1 MNIWFTSDTHASHR
15 NITGEKLSTWKSGF
29 RNFESIKEMDD
40 TMIETINKYVK
51 ENDILYH
58 LGDFAFGSPQKM
70 YDFRKSLDCKNIHL
84 IKGNHD
90 EIFDEDN
97 EDKLTRLSFN
107 PYELF
112 TSVKDV
118 YTGYIGKNKFHLSH
132 YAHRVW
138 PQSHKGA
145 IHLYGHSHGGIKD
158 FGKSMDVGIDAHK
171 EFRPFHINEI
181 LQIME
186 KREIAKNDSTWLV

>member
-1 MNIWFTSDTHASHR
+1 MNIWFTSDTHYQHSSIAGP
-15 NITGEKLSTWKSGF
+15 TLTKWKSGY
-29 RNFESIKEMDD
+29 RNFKSVQEMNDCLVD
-40 TMIETINKYVK
+40 TINKYVK
-51 ENDILYH
+51 EDDILYH
-58 LGDFAFGSPQKM
+58 LGDFSFGSPQKM
-70 YDFRKSLDCKNIHL
+70 FNFRNSLICKTIHL

-90 EIFDEDN
+90 EIFDEHN
-97 EDKLTRLSFN
+97 ANKFERLSFN

-112 TSVKDV
+112 ASVRDT

-132 YAHRVW
+132 YAHRIW
-138 PQSHKGA
+138 PSSHKGT
-145 IHLYGHSHGGIKD
+145 IHLYGHSHGHSKD

-186 KREIAKNDSTWLV
+186 KREIVKVDHHV